1 MEEFL
6 NLEIFNLLNF
16 VNVNIKDN
24 VKEMHYIELVGLIQ
38 KIYLKSKE
46 KEEDR
51 CDSNEDKDEDNEY
64 GGQYI

>member
-6 NLEIFNLLNF
+6 NLEIFNLLNY

-46 KEEDR
+46 KKED
-51 CDSNEDKDEDNEY
+51 CYVSDDDDEDNEY
-64 GGQYI
+64 GGQYT

>member
-1 MEEFL
+1 MDEKL
-6 NLEIFNLLNF
+6 DLEIFNLLTY

-46 KEEDR
+46 KKEVVD
-51 CDSNEDKDEDNEY
+51 DDDEDQEY

>member
-1 MEEFL
+1 MDEKL
-6 NLEIFNLLNF
+6 DLEIFNLLNY

-38 KIYLKSKE
+38 KIYLKSKQK
-46 KEEDR
+46 KEDCYA
-51 CDSNEDKDEDNEY
+51 CDDDDEDNEY

>member
-6 NLEIFNLLNF
+6 NLEIFNLLNY

-46 KEEDR
+46 KKEDCYD
-51 CDSNEDKDEDNEY
+51 CDDDDEDNEY
-64 GGQYI
+64 GGQYT